1 MGNIFREQRR
11 SSIVMAVLTLLL
23 GLLLVLAPN
32 RSIRLLCTVLG
43 AAMLV
48 AGLIYLFT
56 WLAKRR
62 DGFPAWFLI
71 PGLILAALGLWLL
84 TSPGSVIVLI
94 QFSVAAVLIFHGVI
108 DLQGAVSLAD
118 LVLAV
123 LTVVLGGVVLLNPF
137 GTMEAMTMLI
147 GASLVYDGA
156 SDLYLIYRV
165 SKAFRD
171 GGDL

>member
-1 MGNIFREQRR
+1 MI
-11 SSIVMAVLTLLL
+11 
-23 GLLLVLAPN
+23 LLLVLAAGAYYDVREHRIPN
-32 RSIRLLCTVLG
+32 WWV
-43 AAMLV
+43 
-48 AGLIYLFT
+48 
-56 WLAKRR
+56 
-62 DGFPAWFLI
+62 
-71 PGLILAALGLWLL
+71 
-84 TSPGSVIVLI
+84 
-94 QFSVAAVLIFHGVI
+94 
-108 DLQGAVSLAD
+108 D